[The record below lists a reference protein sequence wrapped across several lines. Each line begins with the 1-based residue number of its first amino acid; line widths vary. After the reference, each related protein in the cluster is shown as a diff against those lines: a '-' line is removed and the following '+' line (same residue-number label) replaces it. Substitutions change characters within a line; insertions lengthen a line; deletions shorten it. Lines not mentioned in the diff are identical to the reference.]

1 MHFHFCVLAN
11 NQISSMT
18 AIEGE
23 WKDLGVMA
31 VVGCAHVSKNRN
43 GEQHL
48 FGIVQKIIRIMQIL
62 IVKK

>member
-1 MHFHFCVLAN
+1 
-11 NQISSMT
+11 MT